1 MVGKRIG
8 NPSKTKLN
16 RYILLKILNAY
27 FEEGIDFKKL
37 QELSNIEP
45 KDLIRAIDILLH
57 FRCMKKSKDKYI
69 PNNNSRK
76 LLKYYEEIYGARDW
90 YKFLTEQQRNTL
102 DRLDSY
108 SNTD

>member
-1 MVGKRIG
+1 MSGKRIE
-8 NPSKTKLN
+8 NPNKTKLN

-37 QELSNIEP
+37 QELSNIEL
-45 KDLIRAIDILLH
+45 KDLVRGIDTLLYW
-57 FRCMKKSKDKYI
+57 RYMKKSKDKYI
-69 PNNNSRK
+69 LNNHGRK
-76 LLKYYEEIYGARDW
+76 LLKYYEDTYGARDW